1 MGRGERRGGGKRRWS
16 GGEVEQR
23 CEVKGRDEGRSKR
36 RGEQGWE
43 SGRIRKEKAMDRI
56 LI

>member
-36 RGEQGWE
+36 RAGMGEWKDKKGE
-43 SGRIRKEKAMDRI
+43 SNG
-56 LI
+56 